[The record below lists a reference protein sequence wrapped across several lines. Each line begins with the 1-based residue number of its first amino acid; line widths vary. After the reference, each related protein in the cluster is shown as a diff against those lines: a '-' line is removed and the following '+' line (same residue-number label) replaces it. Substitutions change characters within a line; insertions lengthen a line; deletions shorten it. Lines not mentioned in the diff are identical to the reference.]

1 MTSFDRAKPSWDNIP
16 ALNVIGPMTGT
27 DSADSIGLTTDAGPL
42 QITLYE
48 FGARLRFGEC
58 QFADYEMLV
67 KEPQAVPLSAKTIS
81 TKAESTTTDGTDTGS
96 EYTVIKGAGYTL
108 TINHRLAR

>member
-16 ALNVIGPMTGT
+16 ALNVTGPMTGT

-96 EYTVIKGAGYTL
+96 EKAQAIP
-108 TINHRLAR
+108 